1 MYLINKFRTMV
12 QTELTKVKGLTSG
25 KIISDDLIQSE
36 TYHYGYEVAT
46 SVSNKSIGYD
56 NDYIVIN
63 VTGYLTTKGGS
74 LEDFDK
80 YTDEICNA
88 LSRLNIRA
96 TTKDITTY
104 DTTRKTMITGS
115 VVLNTLDGMLR

>member
-12 QTELTKVKGLTSG
+12 QNELNSIKDLESG
-25 KIISDDLIQSE
+25 KIISDDLIESGV
-36 TYHYGYEVAT
+36 YHYGYEVAT

-56 NDYIVIN
+56 NDYVVIN
-63 VTGYLTTKGGS
+63 VTGYLTTKGDS
-74 LEDFDK
+74 LANFDK

-88 LSRLNIRA
+88 LSRLNIRT

-115 VVLNTLDGMLR
+115 VILNTLDGMLR

>member
-12 QTELTKVKGLTSG
+12 QTELNNIEGLESG
-25 KIISDDLIQSE
+25 KIISDDLIQSGV
-36 TYHYGYEVAT
+36 YRYGYEVAT

-63 VTGYLTTKGGS
+63 VTGYLTTKGDS
-74 LEDFDK
+74 LANFDK

-88 LSRLNIRA
+88 LSKLNIRT

-104 DTTRKTMITGS
+104 DTTRKAMITGS
-115 VVLNTLDGMLR
+115 VILNTLDGMLR